1 MNTGEAIGIMAKE
14 KGFNLRQLAAKAEV
28 PYNTLY
34 AIVKRKSSR
43 IDGKTLRRVADAL
56 GVSIDEIEPF
66 TPNVMR
72 LDEGE
77 RLVTGPR
84 FESVVTTRMIDADNL
99 ESRRAAKEDVTQLL
113 EAFDALDGDG
123 QKKAIE
129 FVSILAKVPDYRIQ
143 AAGERRPSAS
153 VENRVAAERIQMRKA
168 EREAKLYRLMESFLS
183 AHDAGDIEL
192 ESARVT
198 ELLDTYS
205 PKKTPGQKRSTEEYE
220 ILLRIVSAHDEGRED
235 DEHMLIVELV
245 DAAVNG
251 AEASDKPQSDLNQ

>member
-1 MNTGEAIGIMAKE
+1 MNTGEAIGILAKQ
-14 KGFNLRQLAAKAEV
+14 KGFNLRQLATKAEV

-56 GVSIDEIEPF
+56 GVSVDEIEPF

-72 LDEGE
+72 LDEDE
-77 RLVTGPR
+77 RLVTEPR
-84 FESVVTTRMIDADNL
+84 FDGVVTTRMIDADNL
-99 ESRRAAKEDVTQLL
+99 ESRRAAKEDVTRLL

-143 AAGERRPSAS
+143 TVKKRKSSVS
-153 VENRVAAERIQMRKA
+153 VEKQVAAERAQMRKA
-168 EREAKLYRLMESFLS
+168 EREANLYRLMENFLF
-183 AHDAGDIEL
+183 AHDTGDKEL

-198 ELLDTYS
+198 ELLDAYF
-205 PKKTPGQKRSTEEYE
+205 PKKTPSKERGMEEYE
-220 ILLRIVSAHDEGRED
+220 PLLYIMFAHDEGRED
-235 DEHMLIVELV
+235 DEHRLIAELV
-245 DAAVNG
+245 DKSNLSLTEG
-251 AEASDKPQSDLNQ
+251 AKYGSI

>member
-14 KGFNLRQLAAKAEV
+14 RGFNLRQLAAKAEV

-84 FESVVTTRMIDADNL
+84 FESVVTTRMIDADNR

-129 FVSILAKVPDYRIQ
+129 FVSILAKVPDYRVQ
-143 AAGERRPSAS
+143 AAEKRRPSVS
-153 VENRVAAERIQMRKA
+153 VESRVAAERAQMRKA
-168 EREAKLYRLMESFLS
+168 ELEAKLYRLMENFLS
-183 AHDAGDIEL
+183 AHDAGDKEL

-198 ELLDTYS
+198 ELLDVYS
-205 PKKTPGQKRSTEEYE
+205 PKKTPRQERRLEEYE
-220 ILLRIVSAHDEGRED
+220 PLIYIMTAHDEGRED
-235 DEHMLIVELV
+235 DEHRLIAELV

-251 AEASDKPQSDLNQ
+251 AKAGDKPQSDLNQ

>member
-1 MNTGEAIGIMAKE
+1 MNTGEAIGILARE
-14 KGFNLRQLAAKAEV
+14 KGFNLRQLAVKAEV

-66 TPNVMR
+66 TPNVVR
-72 LDEGE
+72 LDESE

-84 FESVVTTRMIDADNL
+84 FDSIVTTRMIDADSL

-113 EAFDALDGDG
+113 EVFDALDGDG
-123 QKKAIE
+123 QRKAIE
-129 FVSILAKVPDYRIQ
+129 FVSILAKVPDYRSQ
-143 AAGERRPSAS
+143 AEGERQPSAA
-153 VENRVAAERIQMRKA
+153 VESRVAAERAQMRKA
-168 EREAKLYRLMESFLS
+168 EREARLYRLMEDFLS
-183 AHDAGDIEL
+183 AHDAGDKEL

-198 ELLDTYS
+198 ELLDAYF
-205 PKKTPGQKRSTEEYE
+205 PKKTPRQERSLEEYE
-220 ILLRIVSAHDEGRED
+220 PLLLIMFAHDEGRED
-235 DEHMLIVELV
+235 DEHRMIVELV

-251 AEASDKPQSDLNQ
+251 TEAGNKPQNES